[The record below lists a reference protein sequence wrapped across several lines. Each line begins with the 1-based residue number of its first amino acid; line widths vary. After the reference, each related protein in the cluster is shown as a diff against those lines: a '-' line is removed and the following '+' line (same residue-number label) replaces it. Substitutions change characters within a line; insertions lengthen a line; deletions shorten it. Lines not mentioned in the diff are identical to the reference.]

1 MYLQEF
7 KQNVRNIVNQYSQHI
22 RLETKRRKIIHFLE
36 MLCYK
41 PKTKLVMKNVVKQ
54 SVGIDV
60 AQKELVV
67 TLGRMYDDFSID
79 FYAYSVF
86 KNSDPGIKAMVKWVK
101 RLGNSEVSIRF
112 VMEATG
118 VYHQKLAYYLDEN
131 DYEVSIVLP
140 NKISNYFRT
149 LDVKTITDK
158 TASEAIARFGLERKL
173 DLWKRPSELF
183 RTLQQLTRERDQIVA
198 ERVVIK
204 NQLHA
209 EESEANPNKSSIKRL
224 KARIRFINQQEKEVK
239 IEIDEIVNMNKTLK
253 EEIDRITTIRGVGQL
268 TAVIVLAETNGF
280 ELIRNKKQLTSY
292 AGLDVREK
300 TSGTSVK
307 GKARISKKGNRNIR
321 RAMHLPALCAIK
333 HDEKFKGIYTRL
345 VSKDGIKMKGVVAV
359 QRKILELI
367 YTLYK
372 NKTVYEPDYEKNKR
386 EQPQQVAPFTN

>member
-1 MYLQEF
+1 
-7 KQNVRNIVNQYSQHI
+7 
-22 RLETKRRKIIHFLE
+22 
-36 MLCYK
+36 
-41 PKTKLVMKNVVKQ
+41 MKKMVKQ

-67 TLGRMYDDFSID
+67 TFGRMYEDFSIEMH
-79 FYAYSVF
+79 AYNVF
-86 KNSDPGIKAMVKWVK
+86 KNSDPGIKEMVKWVK
-101 RLGNSEVSIRF
+101 KLSISELSVQF

-131 DYEVSIVLP
+131 AYKVSIVIP

-149 LDVKTITDK
+149 LDVKTINDK
-158 TASEAIARFGLERKL
+158 TASEAIARFGLERTL
-173 DLWKRPSELF
+173 DQWKRPSEF
-183 RTLQQLTRERDQIVA
+183 YKKLQQLTRERDQLVS

-209 EESEANPNKSSIKRL
+209 EENEAHPNASSIKRL
-224 KARIRFINQQEKEVK
+224 KARMRFISQQEKEIK
-239 IEIDEIVNMNKTLK
+239 NEIDVIVKSNKALK
-253 EEIDRITTIRGVGQL
+253 EEVDRITTITGVGQL

-300 TSGTSVK
+300 TSGTSIK
-307 GKARISKKGNRNIR
+307 GKPRISKKGNRNLR
-321 RAMHLPALCAIK
+321 SAMHLPALCAIK
-333 HDEKFKGIYTRL
+333 HNEKFKGIYARL

-367 YTLYK
+367 YILHK
-372 NKTVYEPDYEKNKR
+372 NKTVYQPDYEKKER
-386 EQPQQVAPFTN
+386 EQPQEVVPFTN

>member
-1 MYLQEF
+1 
-7 KQNVRNIVNQYSQHI
+7 
-22 RLETKRRKIIHFLE
+22 
-36 MLCYK
+36 
-41 PKTKLVMKNVVKQ
+41 MKKVVKQ
-54 SVGIDV
+54 SVGVDV

-67 TLGRMYDDFSID
+67 TLGVMYDDFSID

-101 RLGNSEVSIRF
+101 KLGNSELSIRF

-209 EESEANPNKSSIKRL
+209 EESEANPNKNSIKRL
-224 KARIRFINQQEKEVK
+224 KSRMRFINQQEKEVK
-239 IEIDEIVNMNKTLK
+239 IEIDEIVNVNKSLK
-253 EEIDRITTIRGVGQL
+253 EEIDRITTIRGVGRL

-321 RAMHLPALCAIK
+321 RAMHLPALSAIK
-333 HDEKFKGIYTRL
+333 HDEKFKGIYARL

-372 NKTVYEPDYEKNKR
+372 NKTDYQPDYEKNKR

>member
-1 MYLQEF
+1 M
-7 KQNVRNIVNQYSQHI
+7 
-22 RLETKRRKIIHFLE
+22 
-36 MLCYK
+36 
-41 PKTKLVMKNVVKQ
+41 MKKVIKQ

-67 TLGRMYDDFSID
+67 TFGRMYDDFSIEMH
-79 FYAYSVF
+79 AYNVF
-86 KNSDPGIKAMVKWVK
+86 KNNDPGIKAMVKWVK
-101 RLGNSEVSIRF
+101 KLCISELSVQF

-131 DYEVSIVLP
+131 AHKVSVVLP

-149 LDVKTITDK
+149 LEVKTINDK
-158 TASEAIARFGLERKL
+158 TASEAIARFGLERVL
-173 DLWKRPSELF
+173 DQWKRPSELYKK
-183 RTLQQLTRERDQIVA
+183 LQQLTRERNQLVS

-209 EESEANPNKSSIKRL
+209 EQNEAHPNVSSIKRF
-224 KARIRFINQQEKEVK
+224 KARMKFINQQEKEVK
-239 IEIDEIVNMNKTLK
+239 QEIDTIVKSDKTLK
-253 EEIDRITTIRGVGQL
+253 EEVARITTITGVGQL

-307 GKARISKKGNRNIR
+307 GKPRISKKGNRNLR
-321 RAMHLPALCAIK
+321 SAMHLPALSAIK
-333 HDEKFKGIYTRL
+333 HNEKFKGIYARL

-367 YTLYK
+367 YILHK
-372 NKTVYEPDYEKNKR
+372 NKTVYQIDFDKKEKGTTSR
-386 EQPQQVAPFTN
+386 S